1 MVFVTSEAKQWGAY
15 TVCGPHLV
23 NNQHFSK
30 MTPKFSVQGFM
41 NSEFVG
47 LSCLDNEVSNNTL
60 YFVCLVQHIKIGT

>member
-1 MVFVTSEAKQWGAY
+1 
-15 TVCGPHLV
+15 
-23 NNQHFSK
+23 